1 MLLKEIIAKH
11 QVDVDLFVNG
21 ADLTEELYDDL
32 YEYYAFT
39 VAEMPYGTAKAR
51 SGDPFEWITERFES
65 DACTWK

>member
-21 ADLTEELYDDL
+21 SDLSEELYDDL
-32 YEYYAFT
+32 FEYYAFT

-51 SGDPFEWITERFES
+51 TGDPFEWITNRFES
-65 DACTWK
+65 DVWA

>member
-21 ADLTEELYDDL
+21 SDLSEELYDDL

-39 VAEMPYGTAKAR
+39 IAEMPYGTAKAR
-51 SGDPFEWITERFES
+51 DGDPFEWITERFES
-65 DACTWK
+65 DVWA

>member
-11 QVDVDLFVNG
+11 QIDVDLFVNG

-39 VAEMPYGTAKAR
+39 IAEMPYGTAKAR
-51 SGDPFEWITERFES
+51 DGDPLEWITQRFES
-65 DACTWK
+65 DVWA

>member
-39 VAEMPYGTAKAR
+39 IAEMPYGTAKAR
-51 SGDPFEWITERFES
+51 DGDPFEWITQRFES
-65 DACTWK
+65 DVWA

>member
-21 ADLTEELYDDL
+21 SDLSEELYDDL
-32 YEYYAFT
+32 FEYYAFT

-51 SGDPFEWITERFES
+51 TGDPFEWITTRFES
-65 DACTWK
+65 DVWA